1 MNTRGDNSLEVVVI
15 AASSPRRS
23 ILAGLMAR
31 SLDVSVTTS
40 AAISSQNTP
49 ESAADV
55 IVVDVDNAAV
65 ANAVIKLAEA
75 LPAGSGLIALIDN
88 PVTAWVTKAIHAGIN
103 AILSR
108 EVTSEELQLAVQAV
122 EAGLVLLH
130 PSSARTLP
138 IQNLPIDL
146 DSPSAEP
153 LTPRERE
160 VLRLAS
166 DGLGNKEIAVR
177 LNISEHTV
185 KFHVSS
191 ILGKLGAATRA
202 EAVSQGIRK
211 GMLII

>member
-15 AASSPRRS
+15 AASSHRRS
-23 ILAGLMAR
+23 ALAGLMTR
-31 SLDVSVTTS
+31 SLNVSVSTG
-40 AAISSQNTP
+40 AAISPLHIS

-65 ANAVIKLAEA
+65 SSAVLGLAEA

-88 PVTAWVTKAIHAGIN
+88 PVPSWVTKAIHAGII

-108 EVTSEELQLAVQAV
+108 EVTSEELRLAVQAG
-122 EAGLVLLH
+122 EAGLILLH

-138 IQNLPIDL
+138 IQSFPIDH
-146 DSPSAEP
+146 DSPLAEP

-166 DGLGNKEIAVR
+166 DGLGNKEIAAR
-177 LNISEHTV
+177 LDISEHTV

>member
-15 AASSPRRS
+15 AASLPRRS
-23 ILAGLMAR
+23 ALAGLIAR
-31 SLDVSVTTS
+31 SLNVSVSTI
-40 AAISSQNTP
+40 AAISSQHIP
-49 ESAADV
+49 DPAADV
-55 IVVDVDNAAV
+55 IVVDVDNGAV
-65 ANAVIKLAEA
+65 SSAVIRLAEA

-88 PVTAWVTKAIHAGIN
+88 PVPAWVSKAIHSGIS

-108 EVTSEELQLAVQAV
+108 EATREELVLAVQAV
-122 EAGLVLLH
+122 EAGLILLH

-138 IQNLPIDL
+138 IQNFPIDH
-146 DSPSAEP
+146 DSRLPEP

-166 DGLGNKEIAVR
+166 DGLGNKEIAAR

>member
-15 AASSPRRS
+15 AASSHRRS
-23 ILAGLMAR
+23 ALAGLITR
-31 SLDVSVTTS
+31 NVNVSVTSTG
-40 AAISSQNTP
+40 AISSQHILK
-49 ESAADV
+49 SAADV

-65 ANAVIKLAEA
+65 SSAVIRLAEA

-88 PVTAWVTKAIHAGIN
+88 PVPAWVTKAIHAGVN

-108 EVTSEELQLAVQAV
+108 EVTSEELRLAVEVV
-122 EAGLVLLH
+122 EAGLILLH

-138 IQNLPIDL
+138 IQNFPL
-146 DSPSAEP
+146 DHDSRLAEP

-166 DGLGNKEIAVR
+166 DGLGNKEIAAR